1 MSQFVVVYLPGMT
14 LDADAVGPFRSYE
27 RAEQAAAAL
36 DKADEDHETHGAES
50 APQVVTLTDL
60 ATALARLRGPS
71 TT

>member
-14 LDADAVGPFRSYE
+14 LDAEAVGPFRSRK
-27 RAEQAAAAL
+27 RAEEVAEAL
-36 DKADEDHETHGAES
+36 DKADENHETHGAES

-60 ATALARLRGPS
+60 AAALALLRGPY